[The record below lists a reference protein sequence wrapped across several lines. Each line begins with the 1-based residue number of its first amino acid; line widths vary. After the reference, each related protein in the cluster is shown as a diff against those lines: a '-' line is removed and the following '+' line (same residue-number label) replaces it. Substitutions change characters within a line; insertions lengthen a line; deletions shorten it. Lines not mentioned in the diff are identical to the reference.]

1 MPSEKT
7 THCPNCGVEIDVNEL
22 LYQELETKAKAE
34 MSAQINTERKK
45 LAEKTTA
52 IETQAQQ
59 LETTISERLNHAL
72 ATEKASLE
80 AKLKSQLEDQQGG
93 LIKGLQTQLQ
103 EQATKL
109 TGFNQAQLEIEKL
122 KHEKTTLKSEIELDL
137 QRKMAAQLQT
147 EQAAFKAKTQ
157 EEMSLRVSEKEQ
169 VINQLRD
176 QLNIA
181 QRKAEQGSTQLQGE
195 VQELVIEDWL
205 RQEFPQDLIE
215 EIKKGPTGADTLQ
228 LVKGAIQDASGSIY
242 YESKRTKAFS
252 PAWIPKFKADIQQKN
267 ADIGVLITQ
276 TMPDGMEGLGQ
287 IDGVWVCSF
296 SQFKHLSRVL
306 RDSLIQVS
314 NALMVSDNKGDKMGM
329 LYDFLTGNEFRLQI
343 ESIVEGFTELKSDLE
358 REKRAMQG
366 AWKRREKQ
374 LDRVLL
380 NTNYMYNS
388 IKGIA
393 GSAVQDIAA
402 LELQDEEDN

>member
-215 EIKKGPTGADTLQ
+215 EIKKGQTGADTLQ
-228 LVKGAIQDASGSIY
+228 LVNGAIQDASGSIY

>member
-1 MPSEKT
+1 
-7 THCPNCGVEIDVNEL
+7 L

-215 EIKKGPTGADTLQ
+215 EIKKGQTGADTLQ

>member
-1 MPSEKT
+1 MLTSCCTKNLRLKLRRK
-7 THCPNCGVEIDVNEL
+7 CQRRLIPNV
-22 LYQELETKAKAE
+22 
-34 MSAQINTERKK
+34 KK

-215 EIKKGPTGADTLQ
+215 EIKKGQTGADTLQ

>member
-215 EIKKGPTGADTLQ
+215 EIKKGQTGADTLQ

>member
-215 EIKKGPTGADTLQ
+215 EIKKGQTGADTLQ

-343 ESIVEGFTELKSDLE
+343 ESIVEGFTELKSDLD

>member
-34 MSAQINTERKK
+34 MSAQINTERKN

-215 EIKKGPTGADTLQ
+215 EIKKGQTGADTLQ

>member
-1 MPSEKT
+1 
-7 THCPNCGVEIDVNEL
+7 NCGVEIDVNEL

-215 EIKKGPTGADTLQ
+215 EIKKGQTGADTLQ

>member
-215 EIKKGPTGADTLQ
+215 EIKKGQTGADTLQ

-276 TMPDGMEGLGQ
+276 TMPDDMEGLGQ

>member
-1 MPSEKT
+1 MLTSCCTKNLRLKLRRK
-7 THCPNCGVEIDVNEL
+7 CQRRLIPNVKNSP
-22 LYQELETKAKAE
+22 K
-34 MSAQINTERKK
+34 
-45 LAEKTTA
+45 KTTA

-215 EIKKGPTGADTLQ
+215 EIKKGQTGADTLQ

-276 TMPDGMEGLGQ
+276 TMPDDMEGLGQ

>member
-215 EIKKGPTGADTLQ
+215 EIKKGQTGADTLQ

-358 REKRAMQG
+358 REKTRYARCLEK
-366 AWKRREKQ
+366 ARETARSSFTQHQ
-374 LDRVLL
+374 L
-380 NTNYMYNS
+380 Y
-388 IKGIA
+388 
-393 GSAVQDIAA
+393 VQQHQRHCWQCCSRYSRIRTTG
-402 LELQDEEDN
+402 